1 MITEPQLGK
10 TISTCLFAWVKCL
23 RDSTKSEIG
32 G

>member
-1 MITEPQLGK
+1 VGK